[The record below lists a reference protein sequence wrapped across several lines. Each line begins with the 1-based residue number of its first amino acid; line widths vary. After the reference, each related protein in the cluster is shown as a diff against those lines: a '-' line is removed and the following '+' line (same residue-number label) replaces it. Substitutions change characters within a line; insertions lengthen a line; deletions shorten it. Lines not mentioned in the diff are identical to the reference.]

1 MRMSRFRLSDN
12 TNEVISASVI
22 QHNEDAVPGA
32 WGLPWLGC
40 GGGLSEQFMFG
51 GEHWAA
57 MRIQGESILGRG
69 ESWCKG
75 PNAKKKKKI
84 VSRGLG
90 RSGRPAG
97 LEQSEHRTWSPPQGP
112 GPRG

>member
-75 PNAKKKKKI
+75 PNAKKKKK
-84 VSRGLG
+84 
-90 RSGRPAG
+90 
-97 LEQSEHRTWSPPQGP
+97 
-112 GPRG
+112 